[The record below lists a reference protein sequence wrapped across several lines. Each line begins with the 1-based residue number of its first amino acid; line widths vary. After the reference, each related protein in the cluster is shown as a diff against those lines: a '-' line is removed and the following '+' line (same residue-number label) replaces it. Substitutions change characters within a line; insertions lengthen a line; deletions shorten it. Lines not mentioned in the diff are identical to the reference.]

1 MTGNVIITIFGII
14 VAYYS
19 FSRALVHKSKKGFKY
34 DGYASLEINGALGV
48 IIAFEK
54 YTDFDGKS
62 SRVEFWYFIL
72 GSTLLSLLAMLIDAN
87 FLGGGQIAS
96 LVLTF
101 LFAIPQVAVAT
112 RRLHDTGR
120 SGWLQLIGLTGIGL
134 IPLIIWWASE
144 GGKTYKKSS
153 KEISQSKNQLSQE
166 LKELKELYNNG
177 TLSKEEFTKAKN
189 KLLKWKNY
197 F

>member
-1 MTGNVIITIFGII
+1 MNAEVIITIFGII

-19 FSRALVHKSKKGFKY
+19 FSRAIAHKSKKGFKY

-48 IIAFEK
+48 ITAFEK
-54 YTDFDGKS
+54 YTDFDGRS

-96 LVLTF
+96 WILTF
-101 LFAIPQVAVAT
+101 LFAIPQIAVAT

-134 IPLIIWWASE
+134 IPLIIWWASKPIS
-144 GGKTYKKSS
+144 GSYSKKIKTEKTSS
-153 KEISQSKNQLSQE
+153 KSKLAEE
-166 LKELKELYNNG
+166 LKELKELYKDG

-189 KLLKWKNY
+189 KLLK
-197 F
+197 